1 MHTEEL
7 DKTDLMI
14 LRALQQNA
22 RLTTK
27 ELAAQVHLSTTPVFE
42 RQKRLERMGYIR
54 KYVAVLDADK
64 LNRGFIVFCNVK
76 LRRMNRDIAQ
86 DFADRIRDT
95 EQVSECYNISGNF
108 DFMLKIYAPDM
119 KAYQEFILNTLGA
132 IESVGSIES
141 TFVMSEIKNDCG
153 ISI

>member
-42 RQKRLERMGYIR
+42 RQKRLERLGYIR

-108 DFMLKIYAPDM
+108 DFMLKIHAPDM
-119 KAYQEFILNTLGA
+119 KAYQEFIRNTLGA

>member
-27 ELAAQVHLSTTPVFE
+27 ELAAQVHLSTTPVFA
-42 RQKRLERMGYIR
+42 RQKRLERLGYIR

-108 DFMLKIYAPDM
+108 DFMLKIHAPDM

>member
-54 KYVAVLDADK
+54 KYMAVLDADK

-86 DFADRIRDT
+86 DFADRIR
-95 EQVSECYNISGNF
+95 
-108 DFMLKIYAPDM
+108 APM
-119 KAYQEFILNTLGA
+119 
-132 IESVGSIES
+132 
-141 TFVMSEIKNDCG
+141 
-153 ISI
+153 

>member
-42 RQKRLERMGYIR
+42 RQKRLERRGYIR

-108 DFMLKIYAPDM
+108 DFMLKIHAPDM

>member
-108 DFMLKIYAPDM
+108 DFMLKIHAPDM
-119 KAYQEFILNTLGA
+119 KTYQEFILNTLGA

>member
-108 DFMLKIYAPDM
+108 DFMLKIHALDM

-132 IESVGSIES
+132 IESIGSIES

>member
-42 RQKRLERMGYIR
+42 RQKHLERMGYIR

-108 DFMLKIYAPDM
+108 DFMLKIHAPDM

>member
-95 EQVSECYNISGNF
+95 EHVSECYNISGNF
-108 DFMLKIYAPDM
+108 DFMLKIHAPDM

-132 IESVGSIES
+132 IESIGSIES

>member
-76 LRRMNRDIAQ
+76 LRRMNRNIAQ

-108 DFMLKIYAPDM
+108 DFMLKIHAPDM

-132 IESVGSIES
+132 IEGVGSIES

>member
-64 LNRGFIVFCNVK
+64 LNRGFIVFCDVK

>member
-27 ELAAQVHLSTTPVFE
+27 ELAAQVHLSTPPVFE

-108 DFMLKIYAPDM
+108 DFMLKIHAPDM

>member
-108 DFMLKIYAPDM
+108 DFMHKIHAPDM

>member
-42 RQKRLERMGYIR
+42 RQKRHERMGYIR

-108 DFMLKIYAPDM
+108 DFMLKIHAPDM

>member
-42 RQKRLERMGYIR
+42 RQKRLERLGYIR

-108 DFMLKIYAPDM
+108 DFMLKIHAPDM
-119 KAYQEFILNTLGA
+119 KAYQEFILNALGA
-132 IESVGSIES
+132 IESIGSIES

>member
-108 DFMLKIYAPDM
+108 DFMLKIHAPDM
-119 KAYQEFILNTLGA
+119 KEYQEFILNTLGA

>member
-108 DFMLKIYAPDM
+108 DFMLKIHAPDM
-119 KAYQEFILNTLGA
+119 KAYQEFILGCGVGLRDPQA
-132 IESVGSIES
+132 VGSQPQGPLP
-141 TFVMSEIKNDCG
+141 VPR
-153 ISI
+153 

>member
-95 EQVSECYNISGNF
+95 EQVSECSNISGNF
-108 DFMLKIYAPDM
+108 DFMLKIHAPDM

>member
-86 DFADRIRDT
+86 DFADRISDT

-108 DFMLKIYAPDM
+108 DFMLKIHAPDM

>member
-42 RQKRLERMGYIR
+42 RQKRLERLGYIR
-54 KYVAVLDADK
+54 MYVAVLDADK

-86 DFADRIRDT
+86 DFADRIRT
-95 EQVSECYNISGNF
+95 PSR
-108 DFMLKIYAPDM
+108 
-119 KAYQEFILNTLGA
+119 
-132 IESVGSIES
+132 
-141 TFVMSEIKNDCG
+141 
-153 ISI
+153 

>member
-95 EQVSECYNISGNF
+95 EQVNECYNISGNF
-108 DFMLKIYAPDM
+108 DFMLKIHAPDM

>member
-14 LRALQQNA
+14 LRILQKNA

-27 ELAAQVHLSTTPVFE
+27 ELASQVHLSTTPVFE

-76 LRRMNRDIAQ
+76 LRRINREIAQ
-86 DFADRIRDT
+86 DFTERIK
-95 EQVSECYNISGNF
+95 EVQQVSECYNISGNF
-108 DFMLKIYAPDM
+108 DYMLKIHAPNM
-119 KAYQEFILNTLGA
+119 SAYQEFILNTLGA

>member
-54 KYVAVLDADK
+54 KYMAVLDADK

-108 DFMLKIYAPDM
+108 WL
-119 KAYQEFILNTLGA
+119 
-132 IESVGSIES
+132 S
-141 TFVMSEIKNDCG
+141 TYMSDV
-153 ISI
+153 ISGNLSAMCCSNALARCSSPSSS

>member
-7 DKTDLMI
+7 DKTDLAI
-14 LRALQQNA
+14 LRILQENA

-64 LNRGFIVFCNVK
+64 LNRGFVVFCNVK

-86 DFADRIRDT
+86 DFTDRIR
-95 EQVSECYNISGNF
+95 EVRQVSECYNISGNF
-108 DFMLKIYAPDM
+108 DYMLKIHAPDM
-119 KAYQEFILNTLGA
+119 KSYQEFILNTLGA

-153 ISI
+153 IGI

>member
-42 RQKRLERMGYIR
+42 REKLLERMGYIR

-108 DFMLKIYAPDM
+108 DFMLKIHAPDM

>member
-7 DKTDLMI
+7 DKTDLAI
-14 LRALQQNA
+14 LRTLQQNA

-64 LNRGFIVFCNVK
+64 LNRGFVVFCNVK
-76 LRRMNRDIAQ
+76 LRRMNRDIAR
-86 DFADRIRDT
+86 DFTERIK
-95 EQVSECYNISGNF
+95 EVKQVSECYNISGNF
-108 DFMLKIYAPDM
+108 DYMLKIHAPDM